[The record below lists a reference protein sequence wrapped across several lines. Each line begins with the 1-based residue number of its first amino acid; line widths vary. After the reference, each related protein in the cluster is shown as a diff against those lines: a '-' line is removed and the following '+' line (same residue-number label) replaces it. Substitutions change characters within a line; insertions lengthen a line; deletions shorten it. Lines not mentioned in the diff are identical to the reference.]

1 MLKELIRMMIQED
14 KKNFINKTKKLSY
27 YGDFDDPLFLQT
39 DSDSLANKKSAKDIK
54 RLWAAEA
61 DHAFMNSVVK
71 IHWLQDSSVIPAIVD
86 DIISRI
92 NDIKNSS
99 GRDEISTMGYIE
111 EPYKSEWGDIGLV
124 LKGRTTLAANNMD
137 TILSGYHSMVR
148 DEEDVRNKFKSSGIP
163 KRPTMYSSSSA
174 EYDYIFDRK
183 DFSIYDQEYN
193 EFILDNWKV
202 IGLVFNEADINDID
216 PKKLKTIKQI
226 IEQTGLKF
234 YLNDQKIAFEKS
246 IMI

>member
-71 IHWLQDSSVIPAIVD
+71 IHWLQDSVIPAIVD

-137 TILSGYHSMVR
+137 TIVSGYHFMVR

-183 DFSIYDQEYN
+183 DFSISAQNYN

-202 IGLVFNEADINDID
+202 IGLVFKEADINDID

>member
-14 KKNFINKTKKLSY
+14 KKNFINKTKNLSY
-27 YGDFDDPLFLQT
+27 YGDFFDPLFLEK
-39 DSDSLANKKSAKDIK
+39 DPESLDNKKSAKDIK

-71 IHWLQDSSVIPAIVD
+71 IHWLEGSVRPSIAD
-86 DIISRI
+86 DIVSRI

-111 EPYKSEWGDIGLV
+111 EPYVSKWGDIGLV

-137 TILSGYHSMVR
+137 TIYSGYHSMVR
-148 DEEDVRNKFKSSGIP
+148 NKEDIRNKFKSSGIP
-163 KRPTMYSSSSA
+163 KRPTRYSSSSA
-174 EYDYIFDRK
+174 EHDYIFDRK
-183 DFSIYDQEYN
+183 DFSIYAQNYN

-202 IGLVFNEADINDID
+202 IGLVFKEADINDID
-216 PKKLKTIKQI
+216 PKKT
-226 IEQTGLKF
+226 
-234 YLNDQKIAFEKS
+234 
-246 IMI
+246 